1 MNGRACIAA
10 GAALLLLPLNSG
22 FPAYAQGDAAP
33 AQPAPANTVANPAKS
48 EAGPAKP
55 EAAPAKS
62 EASQPKA
69 EATPAKAPGTAKQ
82 EPAPTKLTCRA
93 LRNDIGMYEPLRF
106 ISITVDISKKYVK
119 MVHEGDGKIFEFAG
133 EGTGKGDFVKITD
146 ESIVYGR
153 QGRETW
159 RIDRYTGTMTSS
171 AFTIQFECQL
181 RPAERKF

>member
-1 MNGRACIAA
+1 MSGRACIAA

-22 FPAYAQGDAAP
+22 FPAYAQGDAAL

-55 EAAPAKS
+55 EAAPA
-62 EASQPKA
+62 
-69 EATPAKAPGTAKQ
+69 
-82 EPAPTKLTCRA
+82 PTKLTCRA
-93 LRNDIGMYEPLRF
+93 LRSDIGMYEPLRF

-119 MVHEGDGKIFEFAG
+119 MVQEGDGKIFEFAG
-133 EGTGKGDFVKITD
+133 EGSGKGDFVKITD
-146 ESIVYGR
+146 ESIAYGR

>member
-1 MNGRACIAA
+1 MNGRARI
-10 GAALLLLPLNSG
+10 AALLLLPLNSG

-33 AQPAPANTVANPAKS
+33 AQAAPANAVANPAKS

-69 EATPAKAPGTAKQ
+69 EATPA
-82 EPAPTKLTCRA
+82 PTKLSCRA
-93 LRNDIGMYEPLRF
+93 LRSDIGMYEPMRF

-119 MVHEGDGKIFEFAG
+119 MVQEGDGKIFEFAG
-133 EGTGKGDFVKITD
+133 EGSGKGDFVKITD
-146 ESIVYGR
+146 ELIVYGR